1 MKLSNCDN
9 CGSQFVRKRSNHKFC
24 RTACRVKSHREVNG
38 ISEPDFLKGHSTVGT
53 LKTKP
58 VVLSSPTKRKP
69 IQINQYLN
77 DIEVPQKVELR
88 PTDRERQMLLSNRQY
103 WLSVYQDASR
113 GIMPV
118 FTLIGGGI
126 AASTSDS
133 NTLLSGLIGSFIG
146 YQIDKDIAKGKEY
159 KNEILQE
166 QSLSNVRDIDKRL
179 KELDRIDKEV
189 KTLQKTNVLTSPKN
203 STKNIKIIG
212 SDTYRKT
219 DIPTLG
225 IKGKYMYLFGDA
237 SPGFLMLVSGMPGQG
252 KSTFTVGLAE
262 YLHQNHGKV
271 LYLPYEQQ
279 GINIPFKAMLE
290 KYQTSFSI
298 HTAPP
303 RTVNELKPFLLDNN
317 FLIIDSVNYA
327 EFTPED
333 IEEMRLINPKLS
345 IIGIMQNTK
354 SGEFKGSQKYL
365 HNSDIHIVMESGKAI
380 KKRSRYIL
388 NTAETVVDIFS
399 E

>member
-1 MKLSNCDN
+1 MKLSNCAN
-9 CGSQFVRKRSNHKFC
+9 CGSQFVKKKKNHKFC
-24 RTACRVKSHREVNG
+24 RTACRVKNHREENG
-38 ISEPDFLKGHSTVGT
+38 ISEPSFLKGHSVGSV
-53 LKTKP
+53 KTKN
-58 VVLSSPTKRKP
+58 VVLSSPNKKP
-69 IQINQYLN
+69 PLQINQYLN
-77 DIEVPQKVELR
+77 ALQVPQKVELR

-113 GIMPV
+113 GIMPI
-118 FTLIGGGI
+118 FTLLGGGV
-126 AASTSDS
+126 AANSSEE
-133 NTLLSGLIGSFIG
+133 NGFVAGLIGSLIG
-146 YQIDKDIAKGKEY
+146 YQIDKDIAKSKEY
-159 KNEILQE
+159 KNEILKDDA
-166 QSLSNVRDIDKRL
+166 LFNINIIDKRI
-179 KELDRIDKEV
+179 KELDRIDREV
-189 KTLQKTNVLTSPKN
+189 KQLQKTNVLTAPK
-203 STKNIKIIG
+203 SATENIKIIG

-365 HNSDIHIVMESGKAI
+365 HNSDIHIVMDSGKAI

-388 NTAETVVDIFS
+388 NTAETVVDIFA